1 MSMCRVNEF
10 ISVVSINIA
19 ILFSKV
25 VVLIYTPANC
35 EWEDPFLHM
44 LANTRYYETFLFF
57 AIMV

>member
-1 MSMCRVNEF
+1 MVNQF
-10 ISVVSINIA
+10 ISVVSIDIA
-19 ILFSKV
+19 ILFAKV
-25 VVLIYTPANC
+25 VALIYTPANC